1 MAAGLPVPVRTAQPG
16 SVAVAF
22 GVSVQSILL
31 AGLPAFCS
39 GTLTILASLEE
50 RIIIPVL
57 QIGLLSLE
65 KAQ

>member
-1 MAAGLPVPVRTAQPG
+1 MAAGLPVPVRRAQPG

-31 AGLPAFCS
+31 AGLPALCS

-57 QIGLLSLE
+57 QMGLLSLK